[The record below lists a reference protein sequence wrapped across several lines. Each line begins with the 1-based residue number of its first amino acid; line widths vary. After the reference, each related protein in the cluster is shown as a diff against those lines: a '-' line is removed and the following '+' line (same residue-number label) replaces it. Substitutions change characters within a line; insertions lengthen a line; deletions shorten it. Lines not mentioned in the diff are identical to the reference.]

1 MELEVNGKQFVA
13 SYFPFFRMEQHEDFD
28 VWGMRLPSGQIEDV
42 LVFEQDQ
49 PLISLTDYTR
59 FLINEYILDDDD
71 ALTPRAI
78 EFKKQLEELFH
89 EQQD

>member
-1 MELEVNGKQFVA
+1 MHIEVNGKYFVA

-42 LVFEQDQ
+42 LVFEQEQ
-49 PLISLTDYTR
+49 PLISLTDCAR
-59 FLINEYILDDDD
+59 FLINEYVMEDDD

-78 EFKKQLEELFH
+78 EFKRQLEELFH
-89 EQQD
+89 EQQS

>member
-1 MELEVNGKQFVA
+1 MKLEVKGRHFVA
-13 SYFPFFRMEQHEDFD
+13 SYFPFFRVEQHEDFD

-59 FLINEYILDDDD
+59 FLINEYVMEDDD

-89 EQQD
+89 EQ

>member
-59 FLINEYILDDDD
+59 FLINEYVMEDDD
-71 ALTPRAI
+71 ALTTRAI
-78 EFKKQLEELFH
+78 EFKRQLEELFH
-89 EQQD
+89 EQQS

>member
-1 MELEVNGKQFVA
+1 MKVEVNGKQFVA
-13 SYFPFFRMEQHEDFD
+13 SYFPFFRAEQHEDFD
-28 VWGMRLPSGQIEDV
+28 VWGMRLPSGRIEDV

-59 FLINEYILDDDD
+59 FLINEYVIEDDD

-78 EFKKQLEELFH
+78 EFKRQLKELFH
-89 EQQD
+89 EE

>member
-1 MELEVNGKQFVA
+1 MELEVNGKQFVS

-28 VWGMRLPSGQIEDV
+28 VWGMRLPSGQIEEV

-59 FLINEYILDDDD
+59 FLINEYVMEDDD

-78 EFKKQLEELFH
+78 EFKRQLEELFY
-89 EQQD
+89 EQQS